1 MVIAPEQ
8 YWDAARKT
16 IPMGR
21 LQTPEEVAGLVH
33 FLASEDAAVI
43 NGQTILVNGGEE
55 MC

>member
-1 MVIAPEQ
+1 MGITPEQ

-21 LQTPEEVAGLVH
+21 LQTPEEVTGLVH
-33 FLASEDAAVI
+33 FLASEDATAI
-43 NGQTILVNGGEE
+43 HGQTILVNGGEE